1 MKKIYRNILIKV
13 LTPSRS
19 ELAIYFPS
27 MLLPR
32 RTVAGPLFHFLKSA
46 FALLTLLG
54 AIPTSAQVTIPI
66 ANQLAE
72 VELNLKAKKPADA
85 ANLLDEIIKRAQ
97 SGEALPSG
105 LTLERLLLTAANT
118 NFQSQ
123 LYPRAAELGD
133 AIEKLDSVGPA
144 AQAEARMIQGLSLAL
159 QQKYAEAIPVF
170 KAAEESATYRDKAL
184 LYGAMSA
191 NQAGQLPV
199 AIETYNRLLAT
210 SARDRDWAD
219 AALALVDLHVR
230 AGNSADARRG
240 LGLLRGNL
248 ALVDNLAGLNILSLQ
263 LGDAL
268 MKGGDNAGAL
278 AAFRTITT
286 RDALISEQKKRN
298 AALERALARIQAIA
312 RPSAT
317 DSDAI
322 RRLNSRLEQAKASL
336 DQVEKLPGYDATL
349 RYRLAYTFQER
360 GGAWEAALL
369 FEDLLAN
376 YPESAEREN
385 AFFGLIR
392 CYADTGRFEKV
403 RDSVDRFTRA
413 FPGSKFGP
421 QALYLAAMAAGSRND
436 LEGQLTFLGLAMDNY
451 PSGELSEPMRLMRAN
466 ALFSLNRYSEAK
478 EAAVAYATDF
488 PQGKFIEE
496 ARYLAAMADL
506 AEGRSGEAEK
516 QIIVYLKD
524 FPEGRFVPDARYRLA
539 ATAYSR
545 EDYKTCAEL
554 CVKWLADYP
563 PEQPQRGEIHS
574 LHGDAL
580 AGLGN
585 ISEAIVAYREALN
598 LQLSDEQLGYVLDEL
613 NRHYQA
619 RGEFDAAVAMWEQ
632 FAAEKPD
639 HPFVINAAY
648 WISRI
653 RNKEGKFDEAL
664 ELVSQITRR
673 YVNDP
678 SRGDVE
684 RLLVEMAATLARPP
698 RVKKGEPKSEPIAEE
713 TLFARVSELILVGDT
728 RTNPTAQARALF
740 VQSEIASLRK
750 NEPLRDQLLGKI
762 ASNYAPDQLPPGILG
777 KVGDALLALGQPEI
791 AKKFYE
797 QIISAHPK
805 SIFADYG
812 YVGLGDI
819 ALLDGNGDDAL
830 NRYNAAIDVAGARFK
845 LKEATLGRAR
855 AFALLGKAEPARELF
870 EQVAGNRSWR
880 GEATAESLYN
890 LGELATRRG
899 TPDDLAKAQAHYQRV
914 YLSYKR
920 FPAWVAKSYI
930 RSAETFIK
938 LGQKQEASNTIERML
953 TFRDQLQSY
962 PEWKA
967 ALNLKA
973 TAGLPAAA
981 FPPAPGTPAA
991 APAVIS
997 TPAKS

>member
-1 MKKIYRNILIKV
+1 M
-13 LTPSRS
+13 T
-19 ELAIYFPS
+19 
-27 MLLPR
+27 LPR
-32 RTVAGPLFHFLKSA
+32 RTVAGITLYRPKLAL
-46 FALLTLLG
+46 ALLALLG
-54 AIPTSAQVTIPI
+54 AVPSFAQVTIPI

-85 ANLLDEIIKRAQ
+85 ATLLDEVIKRAQ
-97 SGEALPSG
+97 AGENLPAG
-105 LTLERLLLTAANT
+105 ITLERLLLTAANT

-123 LYPRAAELGD
+123 LYPRAAELG
-133 AIEKLDSVGPA
+133 AAMEKLDSVGPA
-144 AQAEARMIQGLSLAL
+144 ALAEARMIRGLSLAL
-159 QQKYAEAIPVF
+159 QQKYAEAIPLF

-191 NQAGQLPV
+191 NQAGNLPV

-210 SARDRDWAD
+210 SARDRDWGD
-219 AALALVDLHVR
+219 AALSLVDLHMR
-230 AGNSADARRG
+230 AGNIADARRG
-240 LGLLRGNL
+240 LALLRGNL

-268 MKGGDNAGAL
+268 MKGNDNAGAL
-278 AAFRTITT
+278 AAFRTISS
-286 RDALISEQKKRN
+286 RDDLIFEQKKRN
-298 AALERALARIQAIA
+298 AALERALARLQALP

-336 DQVEKLPGYDATL
+336 AEVEKLPGYDATL

-360 GGAWEAALL
+360 GGVWEAALL

-376 YPESAEREN
+376 YPESEEREN

-392 CYADTGRFEKV
+392 CYADAGRFDKV

-436 LEGQLTFLGLAMDNY
+436 LEGQLSFLGIAMDNY
-451 PSGELSEPMRLMRAN
+451 PSGELTEPMRMMRAN
-466 ALFSLNRYSEAK
+466 ALFSLNRYAEAK
-478 EAAVAYATDF
+478 ETVVAYLKDF
-488 PQGKFIEE
+488 PQGRFVEE
-496 ARYLAAMADL
+496 SRYLSAMADL
-506 AEGRSGEAEK
+506 VEGRSSDAEK

-539 ATAYSR
+539 TAAYSR

-554 CVKWLADYP
+554 CDKWLADYP

-574 LHGDAL
+574 LRGDAL

-585 ISEAIVAYREALN
+585 IPEAIGAYNEALN
-598 LQLSDEQLGYVLDEL
+598 LPLSDEQLGYVLDEL

-619 RGEFDAAVAMWEQ
+619 RREFDSAVAMWEQ

-648 WISRI
+648 WVSRI

-673 YVNDP
+673 YIKDP

-684 RLLVEMAATLARPP
+684 RLLVELAASLARPP
-698 RVKKGEPKSEPIAEE
+698 RVKKGEPKPEPIPDE
-713 TLFARVSELILVGDT
+713 TLFARVDQLLLVADT
-728 RTNPTAQARALF
+728 RNNPTAQARALF
-740 VQSEIASLRK
+740 VHSEIASLRK
-750 NEPLRDQLLGKI
+750 NEALRDQLLGKI
-762 ASNYAPDQLPPGILG
+762 ATTYAPDQLPPGILG
-777 KVGDALLALGQPEI
+777 KVGDAMLAIGQPDV

-797 QIISAHPK
+797 QIVTAHPR
-805 SIFADYG
+805 SVFADFG

-819 ALLDGNGDDAL
+819 ALLEGNGDSAL
-830 NRYNAAIDVAGARFK
+830 GLYNSAIDVAGARFK

-855 AFALLGKAEPARELF
+855 AFALLGKTDSARELF
-870 EQVAGNRSWR
+870 EQISANRSWR
-880 GEATAESLYN
+880 GEATAEALFN
-890 LGELATRRG
+890 LGEIASRRG

-920 FPAWVAKSYI
+920 FSPWVAKSYL

-938 LGQKQEASNTIERML
+938 QGQKQEASNTIERML
-953 TFRDQLQSY
+953 TFREQLQNL
-962 PEWKA
+962 PEWKM
-967 ALNLKA
+967 ALDLKA
-973 TAGLPAAA
+973 SAGLPPAA
-981 FPPAPGTPAA
+981 FPPEPASPATAA
-991 APAVIS
+991 AQP
-997 TPAKS
+997 PAKS